1 MRPSAMRPGSP
12 RYRALSRGSRSRA
25 PRVPKLELPLAAPL
39 SSGESGPA
47 GRPVVSAVCR
57 MRCPLRAVDGGDD
70 DPGVRP
76 MEPQL
81 TFLGKGEGA
90 CVRAG
95 RAVAVGLWRIIIHDE
110 APRLGAHPALAT

>member
-47 GRPVVSAVCR
+47 GRPVFSAVCR
-57 MRCPLRAVDGGDD
+57 MRCPQSLRLCG
-70 DPGVRP
+70 
-76 MEPQL
+76 QSI
-81 TFLGKGEGA
+81 
-90 CVRAG
+90 
-95 RAVAVGLWRIIIHDE
+95 VAMTILRCIPWN
-110 APRLGAHPALAT
+110 LS